1 MRYVVVR
8 ACPICPVRRALAAH
22 VATEIRWYPDVHV
35 ETAGGGLGELSV
47 TVDGQSAFRS
57 RGIFRYPNLQK
68 VIRQVRLALTSTP
81 S

>member
-8 ACPICPVRRALAAH
+8 SCPICPVRRALAMH

-47 TVDGQSAFRS
+47 TIDGQSAFRS
-57 RGIFRYPNLQK
+57 RGIFTYPKLQT
-68 VIRQVRLALTSTP
+68 VIRQVRMALTGTP